1 MNLWALLLPLVIG
14 FGAIYL
20 LLPRARGYPV
30 LWGAVTGALALVLAG
45 WLLIEQVG
53 ASVEAFLF
61 YVFSGVAI
69 IAGGLLVTQRQ
80 PARAALSFALVV
92 LSTCGL
98 FLLRAAP
105 FLMAATII
113 IYAGAI
119 IVTFLF
125 VLMLAQ
131 QSGLS
136 DADHRSRE
144 PFLTALAGFIL
155 LAALLFVLART
166 YDTHRLDD
174 LIARANQASEK
185 PTVEEIERT
194 LGNDDKNSFFSAF
207 AEEVE
212 KTRGSRDRD
221 PLKKEIE
228 RAKEDWPGL
237 REEKNVTQMQKT
249 LAELASRAVGV
260 RESVGTVA
268 APGAGSPRSP
278 FATPPPGMTENVAP
292 LGRALFTD
300 YLLAVELAGTLL
312 LVATVGA
319 IAIAGRRTEGL
330 R

>member
-1 MNLWALLLPLVIG
+1 MQQILADIQS
-14 FGAIYL
+14 GAF
-20 LLPRARGYPV
+20 ARE
-30 LWGAVTGALALVLAG
+30 
-45 WLLIEQVG
+45 WLDESKRGGPAFQRLRREQGEHLIEQVG

-69 IAGGLLVTQRQ
+69 VAGGLMVTQRQ

-105 FLMAATII
+105 FLMAATVI

-131 QSGLS
+131 QSGFS

-144 PFLTALAGFIL
+144 PFLASLAGFVL
-155 LAALLFVLART
+155 LAALLYVLGHA

-194 LGNDDKNSFFSAF
+194 LGNDDKGGYFTSLKD
-207 AEEVE
+207 EVH
-212 KTRGSRDRD
+212 KARGSRDRSQ
-221 PLKKEIE
+221 LEEEIP
-228 RAKEDWPGL
+228 RALEDWPEW
-237 REEKNVTQMQKT
+237 REKNDVAQMRKT
-249 LAELASRAVGV
+249 LGELVGRAVRV
-260 RESVGTVA
+260 RESVGSLS
-268 APGAGSPRSP
+268 APGAGPARSP
-278 FATPPPGMTENVAP
+278 FGTPPPGTSENVAP

-300 YLLAVELAGTLL
+300 YLLAVELGGTLL

-319 IAIAGRRTEGL
+319 IAIAARRTEGL